1 MLENINLTLSDV
13 ELNQSENVKVVARLS
28 KIVYFKPI
36 IKVALWFTILCFLY
50 IGKPYLE
57 YYFKTFID
65 NVSFVKDIFINIDID
80 KKSFYSMAWL
90 FFDVVFYMAIPI
102 LIAYFIIANM
112 IDIIRLSKMRIIVDD
127 TGIWVKKGLFKFT
140 SEAQGVVWN
149 NADLASSK
157 NGIIY
162 YLFNNYPI
170 QVKNRFS
177 GALELSLPPVQNG
190 KNLLSTINKE
200 ISKRYTQQI
209 QP

>member
-36 IKVALWFTILCFLY
+36 IKVALWFGILCFLY

-65 NVSFVKDIFINIDID
+65 NVSFVKDIFINIDVD

-127 TGIWVKKGLFKFT
+127 NGIWVKKGLFKFT

>member
-36 IKVALWFTILCFLY
+36 IKIALWFGILCFLY

-65 NVSFVKDIFINIDID
+65 NVSFVKDIFINIDVD
-80 KKSFYSMAWL
+80 KKSFYSMTWL
-90 FFDVVFYMAIPI
+90 FFDVVFYMVIPI

-112 IDIIRLSKMRIIVDD
+112 INIIRLSKMRIIVDD